1 MAKVSSLSFVKEA
14 FNKYCAHATL
24 NYKPKDAVEGVADKC
39 CRWFWGLLTE
49 EEQRELNKA
58 RAAALRGTTIKE
70 FNDVTGKIKNR
81 LFN

>member
-1 MAKVSSLSFVKEA
+1 MAKVSALAFVKEA

-49 EEQRELNKA
+49 EEQRELNET
-58 RAAALRGTTIKE
+58 RAAALTGTTVKSFNEVTKRIKS
-70 FNDVTGKIKNR
+70 R